1 MDYFSRYPEIV
12 KLTSTTSPCIIA
24 ALKGI
29 FARHGIPETVVS
41 DNGPQYS
48 SWEFT
53 EFAGAY
59 LFHHV
64 TSSPHYPQSNGQV
77 ERTVKTVKKLL
88 SGSNDPCL
96 SLLAYR
102 TTPLSWFNLSP
113 AQLLMGRQIRSDL
126 PQVRDKL
133 TPQWP
138 YLNDFRVHEK
148 EFKGKQKHSF
158 DRQHRVKELPCLPD
172 DTEVVVTTG
181 GQLTLGHIVEP
192 ADTPR
197 SHVVQTSSGVIRR
210 N

>member
-1 MDYFSRYPEIV
+1 MRKCEYCAKYAVPRKEPLIPSTLPDYPWQKVGTDLFVLGKDTYIVTVDYFSRYPEIV
-12 KLTSTTSPCIIA
+12 KLTSTTSQYIIA

-48 SWEFT
+48 SQEFT

-59 LFHHV
+59 SFHHV

-102 TTPLSWFNLSP
+102 TTPLPWCNLSP
-113 AQLLMGRQIRSDL
+113 AQPDSLRFTPSTRQ
-126 PQVRDKL
+126 V
-133 TPQWP
+133 
-138 YLNDFRVHEK
+138 N
-148 EFKGKQKHSF
+148 
-158 DRQHRVKELPCLPD
+158 
-172 DTEVVVTTG
+172 TTVALS
-181 GQLTLGHIVEP
+181 Q
-192 ADTPR
+192 
-197 SHVVQTSSGVIRR
+197 
-210 N
+210 